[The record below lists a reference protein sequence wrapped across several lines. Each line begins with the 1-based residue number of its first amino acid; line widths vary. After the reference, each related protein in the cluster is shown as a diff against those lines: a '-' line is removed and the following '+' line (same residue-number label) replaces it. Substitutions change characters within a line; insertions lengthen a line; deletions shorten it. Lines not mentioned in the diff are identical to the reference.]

1 MVQRL
6 LKDVACLRLGAIIII
21 IIIIIIVVVVFVVV
35 VVVVI
40 YLFNVGNKSM
50 CSKYI
55 VNNSFPRKDKM
66 LTKQT
71 DQ

>member
-21 IIIIIIVVVVFVVV
+21 IIIIIVVVVFVVV
-35 VVVVI
+35 VVVII

-50 CSKYI
+50 C
-55 VNNSFPRKDKM
+55 
-66 LTKQT
+66 
-71 DQ
+71 

>member
-50 CSKYI
+50 C
-55 VNNSFPRKDKM
+55 
-66 LTKQT
+66 
-71 DQ
+71 